1 MPITA
6 AGKFFQ
12 VGLGPL
18 IVTYSGAASGTWNF
32 TKDGSNLYLPTTG
45 SYTFTFNRVGKLL
58 IKGVSAGADGASGGL
73 NSIYAKGGN
82 GGGGGAA
89 HSTGVAFTIN
99 RNLTYA
105 GIVGAGGSSTNTQFQ
120 IQSSTFFLQLTP
132 GTYGGSG
139 GAGGTVAVGSGGVA
153 GGAGGKGSGQIIT
166 GYDENNDGDPIY
178 NFGDPGQAGS
188 SGAAGG
194 GGGGGSD
201 VTSAAGAGGTSS
213 ISGTNVSGGNGTN
226 GTGSYQG
233 NGGTGGSG
241 VLVNGVCYG
250 GGGGGGGAAR
260 TGNTPGDGGAGKQGI
275 LWFTLNE

>member
-99 RNLTYA
+99 RNLKYA

-166 GYDENNDGDPIY
+166 GYDENNDPIY

-226 GTGSYQG
+226 GTGGYAG

-241 VLVNGVCYG
+241 VLVNGVYYG

-260 TGNTPGDGGAGKQGI
+260 TGNTQIGRAHV
-275 LWFTLNE
+275 